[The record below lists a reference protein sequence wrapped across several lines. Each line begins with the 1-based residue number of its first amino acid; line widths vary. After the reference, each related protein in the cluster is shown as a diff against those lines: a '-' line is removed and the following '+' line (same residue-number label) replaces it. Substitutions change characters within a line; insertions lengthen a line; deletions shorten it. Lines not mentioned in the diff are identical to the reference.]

1 MCKNCKMRSHCQG
14 KMNLTL
20 FALDNEIE
28 RGTNKKIDNNKFTVV
43 ECKYKRQKIEDRR
56 EVVNMKKVNM
66 MVYPPEKVYQN
77 YTSTRLQKVTW
88 GGAVQ

>member
-28 RGTNKKIDNNKFTVV
+28 RGTNKKIDKNKFTVI
-43 ECKYKRQKIEDRR
+43 KSI
-56 EVVNMKKVNM
+56 
-66 MVYPPEKVYQN
+66 
-77 YTSTRLQKVTW
+77 
-88 GGAVQ
+88 

>member
-28 RGTNKKIDNNKFTVV
+28 RATNKKIDNNKFTVI
-43 ECKYKRQKIEDRR
+43 KSI
-56 EVVNMKKVNM
+56 
-66 MVYPPEKVYQN
+66 
-77 YTSTRLQKVTW
+77 
-88 GGAVQ
+88 